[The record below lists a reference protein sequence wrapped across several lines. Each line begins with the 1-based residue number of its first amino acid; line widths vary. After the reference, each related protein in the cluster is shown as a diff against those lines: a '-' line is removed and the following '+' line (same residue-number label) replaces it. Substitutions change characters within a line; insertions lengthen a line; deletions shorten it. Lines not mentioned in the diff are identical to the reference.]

1 MKIPFLLT
9 LALLLSFNSPLFCQI
24 KEITFGEIPNEDLVM
39 AVYKEDLSADA
50 VVLDDYCQ
58 VALTSYDNIVVVSEH
73 HIRVKI
79 INTEGLDYANIEIPY
94 GIGDKVTGIRA
105 ATYNLENGEI
115 LVNAVEKKGF
125 YFENTSRYR
134 QTLRFTMPNVRVGS
148 VIEYKYTL
156 ESPSYFSL
164 CSMEFQQE
172 IPVRVSGLRVEIP
185 GYFEYKFIPRGS
197 FSNVKYSKRE
207 GLVRF
212 GGRTVDGFVGQWYA
226 YNMPASREE
235 PFSTGSGDYYTS
247 LGFELSKINF
257 PGIFFEDISPTYPNL
272 SRKLLERDDFGGF
285 YQKNSFLKEKTEEII
300 SGAGSETEKV
310 RRIHRFVADQMMWNG
325 INDYTASGT
334 LKKVFNDEKG
344 NTADINLMLLA
355 MLRIAGISSE
365 PVILSTREHGS
376 LNPFFAIIQQF
387 DYVAVIAR
395 ADGEQYVIDATD
407 PLRPFNLLPFYCLNG
422 DGWALLGMNGSWV
435 AVRNDERYQSSINLE
450 MNLKGDGSVTG
461 HAVNSYE
468 SYDAFDVRKIC
479 RLEGTDAYTD
489 YIRYLN
495 NGWKIS
501 DLKLENLANN
511 EEPLAETF
519 NFSISDAADIN
530 GEYIYLLPVQYDK
543 LESNPYY
550 SEERISPVDLGC
562 PSEQVCRYRITVP
575 DDYEVQEMP
584 LNMNTQPEGGG
595 AEYKYTLTRDGRI
608 IILET
613 ELKFSDFRFNPERY
627 NAIRDFYARI
637 IQKQSEVI
645 ILKRKQI

>member
-9 LALLLSFNSPLFCQI
+9 LAILLSFNSPLFCQI

-39 AVYKEDLSADA
+39 AVYKEDPSADA
-50 VVLDDYCQ
+50 VFLDEYCQ
-58 VALTSYDNIVVVSEH
+58 VALTSYDRIMVVTEH

-94 GIGDKVTGIRA
+94 GIDDKVIGIKA
-105 ATYNLENGEI
+105 ATYNLDNRET
-115 LVNAVEKKGF
+115 VVHPVDKKGF

-148 VIEYKYTL
+148 VIEYKYTMQ
-156 ESPSYFSL
+156 SPSYFSL
-164 CSMEFQQE
+164 YNMEFQKE
-172 IPVRVSGLRVEIP
+172 IPVRVSGLKVEIP

-197 FSNVKYSKRE
+197 YSNVKYTKRE
-207 GLVRF
+207 QPVAF
-212 GGRTVDGFVGQWYA
+212 GGTTVEGFVGQWYA
-226 YNMPASREE
+226 YNMPAARDE
-235 PFSTGSGDYYTS
+235 PFSTGSEDYYTS

-272 SRKLLERDDFGGF
+272 SKKLLERDDFGGF
-285 YQKNSFLKEKTEEII
+285 YQKNSFLKDKTDEII
-300 SGAGSETEKV
+300 SGADSETEKL
-310 RRIHRFVADQMMWNG
+310 RRIYRFVAELMMWDG

-344 NTADINLMLLA
+344 NTADINLLLLA
-355 MLRIAGISSE
+355 MLRSAGISSE
-365 PVILSTREHGS
+365 PVILSTRENGI
-376 LNPFFAIIQQF
+376 LNPFFAILQQF

-395 ADGEQYVIDATD
+395 PDGDQYVIDATD
-407 PLRPFNLLPFYCLNG
+407 PLRPFNMLPFYCLNG
-422 DGWALLGMNGSWV
+422 EGWALLGMNGSWV
-435 AVRNDERYQSSINLE
+435 HVRNNERYQESINLE
-450 MNLKGDGSVTG
+450 MNLKEDGSVTG

-468 SYDAFDVRKIC
+468 SYDAFAVRKIC

-489 YIRYLN
+489 FLRSVN
-495 NGWKIS
+495 NRWKIS
-501 DLKLENLANN
+501 DLKLDNLDNN
-511 EEPLAETF
+511 EEPVAETF

-530 GEYIYLLPVQYDK
+530 GDFIYMIPVQYDK

-562 PSEQVCRYRITVP
+562 PSGQVCRYRITVP

-584 LNMNTQPEGGG
+584 LTFKTQLEGGG
-595 AEYKYTLTRDGRI
+595 AEYSYTLSSDGRI
-608 IILET
+608 ITLET
-613 ELKFSDFRFNPERY
+613 ELNFKEFRFNPERY